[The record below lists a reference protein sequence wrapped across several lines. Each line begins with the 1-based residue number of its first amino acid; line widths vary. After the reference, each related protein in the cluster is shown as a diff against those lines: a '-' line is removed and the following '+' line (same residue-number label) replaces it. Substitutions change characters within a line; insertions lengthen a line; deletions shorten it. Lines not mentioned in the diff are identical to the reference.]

1 MKSHE
6 IDHLTADL
14 NEHYVSFIVA
24 GQLFGIPVTQVR
36 EILGVQTIARVP
48 LAPKQVAGSLN
59 LRGRIVTA
67 INLHSLLNLSY
78 YLDTLPPINMVV
90 EYKDE
95 LYSLMIES
103 VLDVAQI
110 SHDKIE
116 KTPQTLDDIWKNIAC
131 GVVYL
136 EEKIMVIMDTNAL
149 LKHDIK

>member
-6 IDHLTADL
+6 TDDL
-14 NEHYVSFIVA
+14 KVNLNRHYVSFIVA

-36 EILGVQTIARVP
+36 EILGVQTIASVP

-67 INLHSLLNLSY
+67 INLHSLLNLFY

-90 EYKDE
+90 EHKDE

-103 VLDVAQI
+103 ILDVIQI
-110 SHDKIE
+110 PHGNIE

-131 GVVYL
+131 GVVHL
-136 EEKIMVIMDTNAL
+136 EQEIMVIMDTNAL
-149 LKHDIK
+149 LTHDKL